1 MKEHK
6 VKHNFRDFVN
16 PLWACNL
23 ESETI
28 SYYLLGYQLFQKE
41 RRTLLNDIRE
51 IDKHIMTD
59 HKNGL
64 DQFCCVG
71 ISARDMTQTE

>member
-1 MKEHK
+1 MNEYK

-28 SYYLLGYQLFQKE
+28 SFYLLGCQLFQKE
-41 RRTLLNDIRE
+41 RRTLVNDIRE

-59 HKNGL
+59 HKNDL
-64 DQFCCVG
+64 DQILLCG
-71 ISARDMTQTE
+71 N